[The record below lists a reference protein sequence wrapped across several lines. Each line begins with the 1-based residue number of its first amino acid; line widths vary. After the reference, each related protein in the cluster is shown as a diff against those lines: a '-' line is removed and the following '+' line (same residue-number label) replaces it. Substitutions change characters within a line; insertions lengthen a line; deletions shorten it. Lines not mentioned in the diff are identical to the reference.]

1 MQNLLV
7 NLRNELDAKGIKKT
21 ELANCLDVDPSV
33 VTKIFKGD
41 RQISLSCLMKILI
54 LLNKGK
60 KSIEEAIVKYIGYA
74 KHQKMRESME
84 YLTLVGEFDVLKV
97 FIDKEKKSSRSE
109 NREYAFVYDVIRKR
123 YTTKLTPK
131 TYYNQIITKSKKV
144 KTLEMEILTEILLC
158 QAMYQ
163 SGDYRVLHQRLA
175 AIEEKILEV
184 KNKQIK
190 NSLKMRLKEAIAVIS
205 LQRCLINNTR
215 SVCLEILDNLKEDEA
230 FSLLKVNAYLKI
242 GESYI
247 FEEGKYELAKKYLE
261 KTLEVLGD
269 PKYQG
274 LKEKKW
280 LVQCTLAFLK
290 IYHWRD
296 LDTLGKLHPAEAAFL
311 KIKQGKCAD
320 AERLLLKLQK
330 RNAELTDIQ
339 TFYLGLARNDKELIK
354 KSLEMCEASG
364 NIFYAQLPKI
374 YLGLI

>member
-1 MQNLLV
+1 MQSLLL

-21 ELANCLDVDPSV
+21 ELANHLAVDPSV
-33 VTKIFKGD
+33 VTKIFKCE

-54 LLNKGK
+54 LLNKSK

-84 YLTLVGEFDVLKV
+84 YLTLAGEFDVLKD
-97 FIDKEKKSSRSE
+97 FIDKEKKSLRSE
-109 NREYAFVYDVIRKR
+109 NREYAIVYDIIRKR

-163 SGDYRVLHQRLA
+163 SGDYQVLHQRLA

-190 NSLKMRLKEAIAVIS
+190 KSLKMRLKEAIAVIS

-215 SVCLEILDNLKEDEA
+215 SVCLEILDNIKEDEA

-261 KTLEVLGD
+261 KTLEVLGN

-311 KIKQGKCAD
+311 KIKQGKYAD

-330 RNAELTDIQ
+330 KNYELTDIQ